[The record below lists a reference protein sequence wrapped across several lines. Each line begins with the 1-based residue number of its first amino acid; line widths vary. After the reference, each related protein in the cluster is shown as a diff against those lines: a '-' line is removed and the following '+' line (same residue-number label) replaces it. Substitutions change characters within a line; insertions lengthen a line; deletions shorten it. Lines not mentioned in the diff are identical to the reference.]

1 MPDSQQSDVQE
12 GQGVL
17 SKKGFVWGI
26 SSAADLVSLI
36 SNVGVVVT
44 VALGVIT
51 YLDQIKQLERNAAF
65 EFSTRL
71 NQGDLLSIQRRL
83 SVELSKLQLGQ
94 FEGIALQRSTIAA
107 MVEKLAE
114 TTKDQSL
121 FEQDVITLISY
132 FDEAQTC
139 IEAGTCDPE
148 TLHKS
153 IGEPAGRYACLFLPY
168 TSNLRD
174 RYLLEGLGSGLAR
187 MIEYEKTC

>member
-1 MPDSQQSDVQE
+1 M
-12 GQGVL
+12 
-17 SKKGFVWGI
+17 WGI
-26 SSAADLVSLI
+26 GSAAELVVLI

-83 SVELSKLQLGQ
+83 SIELSKLQLGQ
-94 FEGIALQRSTIAA
+94 FAGVALERSTIAA
-107 MVEKLAE
+107 MIEKLAE
-114 TTKDQSL
+114 TASDRSL

-132 FDEAQTC
+132 YDDAQSC
-139 IEAGTCDPE
+139 VEAGTCDHD
-148 TLHKS
+148 TLNKS
-153 IGEPAGRYACLFLPY
+153 IGESAARYACLFLPY
-168 TSNLRD
+168 VSNLRD

-187 MIEYEKTC
+187 MIDYEGTC